1 MKNTTLA
8 ILLILGTISHLKA
21 EMFLKGQMDNILPS
35 LGTGVNGNAI
45 TPDGVLNISKH
56 SFITPGDILF
66 AAKRRCGDGDVVRFK
81 QGYDKFHFYDR
92 NNTKVRHVFGYWLT
106 EGDDPAKMVPTVESW
121 MPIFY
126 GAINIDKDFTLDP
139 QSKNGYIPLRS
150 DAGNATVTS
159 VTKAR
164 IGMLFDQLQSAYYVK
179 PASKNNVKMRVHIG
193 SMMCADFYE
202 NDGAQPIVQDKGT
215 LYKAK
220 NQNEVTSYDIS
231 QSFTKNLVYKI
242 SNMISPDSLK
252 TKDDL
257 LKKTK
262 FDLVVD
268 NSQFIVPKN
277 TGAINSSGPLGI
289 KMTPQSANSVANN
302 PLVKAAIALYDAD
315 LSLEEPETKAEV
327 TSPAAATPEAG
338 KVEKKES
345 LLSSYHKKLK
355 AKSVSIE
362 LKKLRDQIASK
373 NVECQDLTIGGS
385 AITINSK
392 LWYYPTVMNLECREL
407 TKDFVDLYDN
417 LYDSSK
423 ASASANK
430 DDIEDRRNKLA
441 HKLLTIALLTDAQK
455 VAATQFQKRET
466 LRCFP
471 SNQSKYA
478 ETIFNGS
485 MIKTAKNDT
494 NVFQL
499 RSPGSSVHPEYL
511 FAIMPT
517 IQDQYKNNN
526 FILFSDRDPRTDLAF
541 SLGNLPAFD
550 PIKSFPEPL
559 ELRMQVRSLSNQN
572 NHYWIGPGEAPY
584 CEMYCN
590 NQKIEDNNLIT
601 RNTIL

>member
-8 ILLILGTISHLKA
+8 LLLILGTSNLKA

-81 QGYDKFHFYDR
+81 QGNDKFHFYDR
-92 NNTKVRHVFGYWLT
+92 NNTKIRHVFGYWLS
-106 EGDDPAKMVPTVESW
+106 EGEDPNKMVPTVENW

-126 GAINIDKDFTLDP
+126 GSINIDKDFTLDP

-164 IGMLFDQLQSAYYVK
+164 LGMLFDQLQNAYYVK
-179 PASKNNVKMRVHIG
+179 PTSKNNVKMRVHIG
-193 SMMCADFYE
+193 TMMCADFYE
-202 NDGAQPIVQDKGT
+202 NEGANPIVQDKGI

-231 QSFTKNLVYKI
+231 QSFSKNLVYKI
-242 SNMISPDSLK
+242 NNMISPDSL
-252 TKDDL
+252 TNKDEL
-257 LKKTK
+257 LKRTK
-262 FDLVVD
+262 FDLAVD
-268 NSQFIVPKN
+268 SSQFVVPKN
-277 TGAINSSGPLGI
+277 TGAINSSGPLII
-289 KMTPQSANSVANN
+289 KIDPQSANSVANN
-302 PLVKAAIALYDAD
+302 PLVKAAIALYDSD
-315 LSLEEPETKAEV
+315 LSLEEPKAE
-327 TSPAAATPEAG
+327 ATPGAAPEAD
-338 KVEKKES
+338 KTEKKES

-355 AKSVSIE
+355 TKSVSTE

-373 NVECQDLTIGGS
+373 NVECQDLTLGGAS
-385 AITINSK
+385 ITINSK

-423 ASASANK
+423 ASASADK
-430 DDIEDRRNKLA
+430 TDIESRRNKLA

-455 VAATQFQKRET
+455 VAASQFQKRET

-485 MIKTAKNDT
+485 MIKTTKNDT
-494 NVFQL
+494 NLFQL

-526 FILFSDRDPRTDLAF
+526 FILFSERDPRTDVAF
-541 SLGNLPAFD
+541 TLGNLPAFD

-572 NHYWIGPGEAPY
+572 NYYWIGPGEAPY

-590 NQKIEDNNLIT
+590 NQKIEDNNLVT
-601 RNTIL
+601 LNTIL

>member
-8 ILLILGTISHLKA
+8 LLLILGTSNLKA

-92 NNTKVRHVFGYWLT
+92 NNTKVRHVFGYWLSQG
-106 EGDDPAKMVPTVESW
+106 EDPSQMVPTVESW

-126 GAINIDKDFTLDP
+126 GSINIDKDFTLDP

-164 IGMLFDQLQSAYYVK
+164 LGMLFDQLQSAYYVK
-179 PASKNNVKMRVHIG
+179 PTSKNNVKMRVHIG
-193 SMMCADFYE
+193 TMMCADFYE
-202 NDGAQPIVQDKGT
+202 NEGAKPIVQDKGI

-220 NQNEVTSYDIS
+220 NQNEITSYDIS
-231 QSFTKNLVYKI
+231 QSFSKNLVYKI
-242 SNMISPDSLK
+242 SNMISPDSLT
-252 TKDDL
+252 TKDEL
-257 LKKTK
+257 LKRTK
-262 FDLVVD
+262 FDLAVD
-268 NSQFIVPKN
+268 TSQFVVPKN
-277 TGAINSSGPLGI
+277 TGAINSSGPLII
-289 KMTPQSANSVANN
+289 KMNPQSANSVANN
-302 PLVKAAIALYDAD
+302 PLVKAAIALYDSD
-315 LSLEEPETKAEV
+315 LSLEEPKAEA
-327 TSPAAATPEAG
+327 TSATPGAAAEAD
-338 KVEKKES
+338 KTEKKES
-345 LLSSYHKKLK
+345 LLSSYQKKLK
-355 AKSVSIE
+355 TKSVSTE

-373 NVECQDLTIGGS
+373 NVECQDLTLGG
-385 AITINSK
+385 ANITINSK

-417 LYDSSK
+417 LYDPSK
-423 ASASANK
+423 ASTSADK
-430 DDIEDRRNKLA
+430 TDIESRRNKLA

-485 MIKTAKNDT
+485 MIKTTKNDT
-494 NVFQL
+494 NLFQL

-526 FILFSDRDPRTDLAF
+526 FILFSERDPRTDLAF
-541 SLGNLPAFD
+541 TLGNLPDFD

-572 NHYWIGPGEAPY
+572 NYYWIGPGEAPY

-590 NQKIEDNNLIT
+590 NQKIEDNNLVT
-601 RNTIL
+601 LNTIL